1 MEKKPEYTYRV
12 RAGPLKNGAHKVR
25 GYLLAFNRGKYTV
38 VASQVRAFSNERA
51 AERAAEAMRRGFKRQ
66 IANM

>member
-1 MEKKPEYTYRV
+1 MENSPEYTYKV
-12 RAGPLKNGAHKVR
+12 RAGPLKNGTHKVR
-25 GYLLAFNRGKYTV
+25 GYLLSFKRGKYNV
-38 VASQVRAFSNERA
+38 IESQLRTFSNERA